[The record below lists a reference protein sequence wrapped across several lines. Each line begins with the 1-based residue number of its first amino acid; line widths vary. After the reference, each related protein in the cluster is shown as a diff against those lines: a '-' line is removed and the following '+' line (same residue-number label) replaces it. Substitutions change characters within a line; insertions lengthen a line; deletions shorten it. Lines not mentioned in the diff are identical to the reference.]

1 MEAPL
6 WGLLFSGEAM
16 IPADL
21 SFHDATIA
29 AIEREEASTILHI
42 EDVAVDHGE
51 DVVNGTLTLDGVRR
65 VLRDGEEIPELAMA
79 GDDGEILELEELP
92 GPVIRMFVI
101 WTKYETQDEA
111 QNLYLIECKG
121 MRWEAEE

>member
-1 MEAPL
+1 
-6 WGLLFSGEAM
+6 M

-29 AIEREEASTILHI
+29 AIEREGTSTILDV
-42 EDVAVDHGE
+42 EDVAVNHGE
-51 DVVNGTLTLDGVRR
+51 DVANGTLTLEGVRR
-65 VLRDGEEIPELAMA
+65 VVRDGEEISELAMV

-101 WTKYETQDEA
+101 WTSAASNDETQS
-111 QNLYLIECKG
+111 LYLIECDG
-121 MRWEAEE
+121 MRWEASE

>member
-1 MEAPL
+1 
-6 WGLLFSGEAM
+6 M

-29 AIEREEASTILHI
+29 AVRRDGTSTILDV
-42 EDVAVDHGE
+42 EDIAVHHGE
-51 DVVNGTLTLDGVRR
+51 DVINGTLTFEDVRR
-65 VLRDGEEIPELAMA
+65 VLVDGREAPELTMA

-101 WTKYETQDEA
+101 WTHYASHDEA

-121 MRWEAEE
+121 MRWEAEEE

>member
-1 MEAPL
+1 
-6 WGLLFSGEAM
+6 M

-29 AIEREEASTILHI
+29 AVRREGTSYVLDV

-51 DVVNGTLTLDGVRR
+51 DVINGTLTFEDVRR
-65 VLRDGEEIPELAMA
+65 VLVDGKEATELTMA
-79 GDDGEILELEELP
+79 GDDGEILELGELP
-92 GPVIRMFVI
+92 GPVIRIYVI
-101 WTKYETQDEA
+101 WTHYASQDEA

-121 MRWEAEE
+121 MRWEAAE

>member
-1 MEAPL
+1 
-6 WGLLFSGEAM
+6 M

-21 SFHDATIA
+21 SFHDAAIA
-29 AIEREEASTILHI
+29 AIHRDGESTILDV
-42 EDVAVDHGE
+42 EDVAVNHGE
-51 DVVNGTLTLDGVRR
+51 DIVNGTLTFDGVRR
-65 VLRDGEEIPELAMA
+65 ILRDGEEISELTMA

-101 WTKYETQDEA
+101 WTHFASNDET
-111 QNLYLIECKG
+111 QNLYLIECMG

>member
-1 MEAPL
+1 MA
-6 WGLLFSGEAM
+6 GLLFWWAM

-29 AIEREEASTILHI
+29 AIRRDGASYILDV
-42 EDVAVDHGE
+42 EDVAVNHGE
-51 DVVNGTLTLDGVRR
+51 DIVNGTLTFEDVRR
-65 VLRDGEEIPELAMA
+65 IAIDGKESGELAMA

-92 GPVIRMFVI
+92 GPVIRIFVV
-101 WTKYETQDEA
+101 WTHHASHDEA

-121 MRWEAEE
+121 MRWEASE

>member
-1 MEAPL
+1 
-6 WGLLFSGEAM
+6 M

-29 AIEREEASTILHI
+29 AIRREGANYILDV
-42 EDVAVDHGE
+42 EDVAVSHGE
-51 DVVNGTLTLDGVRR
+51 DVINGTLILEDVRR
-65 VLRDGEEIPELAMA
+65 ILVDGREARELVMA

-92 GPVIRMFVI
+92 GPVIRVFVI
-101 WTKYETQDEA
+101 WTHYASHDEA

-121 MRWEAEE
+121 MGWEADE

>member
-1 MEAPL
+1 
-6 WGLLFSGEAM
+6 M

-29 AIEREEASTILHI
+29 AIRRDGTSYVLDV
-42 EDVAVDHGE
+42 EDVAVNHGE
-51 DVVNGTLTLDGVRR
+51 DVIDGALTFEDVRR
-65 VLRDGEEIPELAMA
+65 ILVDGREARELTMA

-92 GPVIRMFVI
+92 GPVIRIYII
-101 WTKYETQDEA
+101 WTRYASQDEA

-121 MRWEAEE
+121 MRWGASE

>member
-1 MEAPL
+1 
-6 WGLLFSGEAM
+6 M

-29 AIEREEASTILHI
+29 AIRREGTSTILDV
-42 EDVAVDHGE
+42 EDVAVRHGE
-51 DVVNGTLTLDGVRR
+51 DVINGSLTFEDVRRILLDGREVR
-65 VLRDGEEIPELAMA
+65 ELTMA

-101 WTKYETQDEA
+101 WTHYASHDET

-121 MRWEAEE
+121 MQWEAEEEE

>member
-1 MEAPL
+1 
-6 WGLLFSGEAM
+6 M
-16 IPADL
+16 IPAGL

-29 AIEREEASTILHI
+29 AVEREEASTILHV
-42 EDVAVDHGE
+42 EDVAVDDGE

-65 VLRDGEEIPELAMA
+65 ILRDGEEIPELAMA

-92 GPVIRMFVI
+92 GPVIRIFII
-101 WTKYETQDEA
+101 WTTYASQDET

-121 MRWEAEE
+121 MQWEAEE